1 MIGNPRESARSRA
14 AGVSAGVAAS
24 NPITMPHIPFSATA
38 RISAVCPREDSGS
51 VWPFFISSS
60 PPARY
65 DHGSS
70 RSDVCAQVTGVS
82 RPRPPP
88 LRVSRRCGVS
98 SRSRTRY
105 AISHLFETRG
115 YAVAS
120 ERRRAQSA
128 SSRPSR
134 QAVRGPLRSEHSLTL
149 DEHTNLHAKFRRWAY
164 SVFSVARPTVA
175 AGETFSD
182 GSRHGR
188 IDRHHHWRAG
198 P

>member
-1 MIGNPRESARSRA
+1 
-14 AGVSAGVAAS
+14 
-24 NPITMPHIPFSATA
+24 ATA
-38 RISAVCPREDSGS
+38 RMRAVWPRGDSGS

-70 RSDVCAQVTGVS
+70 RSEVCAQVTGVS
-82 RPRPPP
+82 KPPPPP

-98 SRSRTRY
+98 SRSRTLY

-115 YAVAS
+115 YVVAS
-120 ERRRAQSA
+120 QRCRAQSA
-128 SSRPSR
+128 SSRLSR
-134 QAVRGPLRSEHSLTL
+134 KAARCPLRSEPSSTL
-149 DEHTNLHAKFRRWAY
+149 DDHMNECLKFRRWAY
-164 SVFSVARPTVA
+164 SVFWAARPTVG

-198 P
+198 S